1 MTEKEIAELQEAAW
15 FNFEIIQAF
24 DNWLISQGG
33 LVCKHNEEDHGP
45 TAVALDWIASVQD
58 MLKKAAQKC

>member
-1 MTEKEIAELQEAAW
+1 MAEKEMADFKDAAW

-33 LVCKHNEEDHGP
+33 FICDYNEEEHGP
-45 TAVALDWIASVQD
+45 TAVALNWIATVQA
-58 MLKKAAQKC
+58 MLKNKEG